1 MKFSIQLVL
10 TILLSW
16 LLQSYFP
23 WWSAVIASFILGMMF
38 SSNKGAPSFFAGF
51 LAIFVLWVGHATM
64 IDINSQGILTEKIA
78 RILTVN
84 NKYLLILITGF
95 IGGLPAGFGALSG
108 KHFIMAFKKER
119 DTGYYS

>member
-16 LLQSYFP
+16 MLQSYFP
-23 WWSAVIASFILGMMF
+23 WWSAVIASFLIGMMF
-38 SSNKGAPSFFAGF
+38 SNNKGASSFFAGF
-51 LAIFVLWVGHATM
+51 LAIFILWTGYAMM
-64 IDINSQGILTEKIA
+64 IDIDSQSILTEKIA

-84 NKYLLILITGF
+84 NKYLLILITGL

-108 KHFIMAFKKER
+108 KFSIKAFKKER